1 MHTIKGNARTY
12 GLSTITDQV
21 HNAENTYDS
30 LRTDDSVQWDQKRLT
45 NELQLVESIIEEYV
59 HVCENVLSRDVKSQ
73 NEEQSFNIKR
83 TELDTIFNLVE
94 SLSESTG
101 LDQTFLAKVSQVKSI
116 IKHLNSIS
124 FSDAISDTCD
134 SLKSIAE
141 QLNKTKP
148 KIQFTGGDIQVNKE
162 STNLLNNVFSH
173 ILRNSMDHGIET
185 PDVRVV
191 KGKDA
196 HGTISIDVKELNDLL
211 LIQVKDDGQGLNLEK
226 LRKTGIKV
234 GLIKEGES
242 PSLDQL
248 ASLIFES
255 GVSTKTDV
263 TSISGRGVG
272 MDAVKKFIEEKGGS
286 VTIQTKDSI
295 DGSEFINFET
305 VIKLPL
311 NLV

>member
-1 MHTIKGNARTY
+1 
-12 GLSTITDQV
+12 
-21 HNAENTYDS
+21 
-30 LRTDDSVQWDQKRLT
+30 
-45 NELQLVESIIEEYV
+45 
-59 HVCENVLSRDVKSQ
+59 
-73 NEEQSFNIKR
+73 
-83 TELDTIFNLVE
+83 
-94 SLSESTG
+94 
-101 LDQTFLAKVSQVKSI
+101 
-116 IKHLNSIS
+116 
-124 FSDAISDTCD
+124 
-134 SLKSIAE
+134 
-141 QLNKTKP
+141 
-148 KIQFTGGDIQVNKE
+148 
-162 STNLLNNVFSH
+162 
-173 ILRNSMDHGIET
+173 
-185 PDVRVV
+185 
-191 KGKDA
+191 
-196 HGTISIDVKELNDLL
+196 
-211 LIQVKDDGQGLNLEK
+211 LNLEK

>member
-1 MHTIKGNARTY
+1 MVTVRDITELKALERDAEGKKRELAIISQIISVDQEKFAEFIKSAYQFLGENAKLIEKCAQKDPEVLSLLFRNMHTIKGNARTY

-191 KGKDA
+191 KGIDA
-196 HGTISIDVKELNDLL
+196 HGTISIDVKELNMM
-211 LIQVKDDGQGLNLEK
+211 VK
-226 LRKTGIKV
+226 V
-234 GLIKEGES
+234 
-242 PSLDQL
+242 
-248 ASLIFES
+248 
-255 GVSTKTDV
+255 
-263 TSISGRGVG
+263 
-272 MDAVKKFIEEKGGS
+272 
-286 VTIQTKDSI
+286 
-295 DGSEFINFET
+295 
-305 VIKLPL
+305 
-311 NLV
+311 